1 MRNENNRQAEAVAQF
16 TEEVEYLGAGGNVQ
30 RAYGFVGDEDFRLEH
45 EGAAYTDTLL
55 LAA

>member
-1 MRNENNRQAEAVAQF
+1 MRNKKYCQPEAVAQF
-16 TEEVEYLGAGGNVQ
+16 AEEVQYLRSGGNVQ

-45 EGAAYTDTLL
+45 EGAPYAYALL